1 MSEDHFVELL
11 NQAFRPQLEAIT
23 GMLIGQQAALMA
35 LIAKL
40 AQREILTLED
50 SKTAIAG
57 ALSLL
62 DEAQA
67 ASTQGVA
74 LRQILLGIDAL
85 QGQTPRQH

>member
-23 GMLIGQQAALMA
+23 GMLIGHQAALMA
-35 LIAKL
+35 IIAKL

-57 ALSLL
+57 ALALL
-62 DEAQA
+62 NEAQA
-67 ASTQGVA
+67 ASTQGMA

-85 QGQTPRQH
+85 QGQAPRQH

>member
-62 DEAQA
+62 DEVQA
-67 ASTQGVA
+67 ASTQGVITINQW
-74 LRQILLGIDAL
+74 LTNVL
-85 QGQTPRQH
+85 